1 MPGPGGLPTQ
11 LPNEI
16 DEGFPL
22 TRPDWDY
29 ETAPGRESLQ
39 IYRQALLAGLK
50 GAGKRPT
57 NLAKVRTIIQERD
70 ESPAAFMERLLEE
83 FRMYSPFDPEALE
96 HKATV
101 VMAFI
106 DQAASDIKGKLQRLD
121 GIQTYGLQELV
132 REAEKVYNKRETPE
146 EREAR
151 LAKEQEEREDRR
163 DRKRDKHLTKILA
176 AVVRKKGPGREGKKR
191 RRPKVEKD
199 QCAYCKEQ
207 GTRGGVKDKRGR
219 GQLPEERQAES
230 AAPGPGAEPEPA
242 GREAAPPRARLRP
255 QPRQHGRPDRTGRD
269 PEPGQ
274 G

>member
-1 MPGPGGLPTQ
+1 MQVLLTTEERQRVLLEARKNVPGPGGLPTQ

-29 ETAPGRESLQ
+29 ETAPGRESLR

-57 NLAKVRTIIQERD
+57 NLAKVRTITQERD
-70 ESPAAFMERLLEE
+70 ESPAAFMERLLEG
-83 FRMYSPFDPEALE
+83 FRMYTPFDPEALE

-101 VMAFI
+101 AMAFI
-106 DQAASDIKGKLQRLD
+106 DQAALDIKGKLQRLD

-151 LAKEQEEREDRR
+151 LAKEQMEREDRR
-163 DRKRDKHLTKILA
+163 DRVRDKHLTKILA
-176 AVVRKKGPGREGKKR
+176 AVVREKGPGREGEKR

-199 QCAYCKEQ
+199 QCAYCKE
-207 GTRGGVKDKRGR
+207 RGHWIKDCPKRPKD
-219 GQLPEERQAES
+219 QKKP
-230 AAPGPGAEPEPA
+230 AAVLTLGEDSE
-242 GREAAPPRARLRP
+242 
-255 QPRQHGRPDRTGRD
+255 
-269 PEPGQ
+269 
-274 G
+274 